1 MHHIIVYA
9 FVIVILS
16 CPTIQNLLHYS
27 RMMGSSDAPSCIIFH
42 SWVFCELCHLGQHSK
57 LVLVFLLWNNNFCSV
72 FPPICSLSSSS
83 FWICVDL
90 DCFGLLSGPWMHVQP
105 SDSVVYAV
113 INRGS
118 CHWICVCSCI
128 ACLGSDRG
136 VRHNVCICMNSVLIL
151 QHGVLHVDSKHHFET
166 CGKSHWRVP
175 SNHFPCFKKIFLSL
189 IGFISA
195 LTAYLQPDTC
205 KEIQLSRSR
214 NQALTDI
221 TLSFG
226 VI

>member
-1 MHHIIVYA
+1 MFLAALNTFKYSNTTQPKTGQMHHIIVYA

-118 CHWICVCSCI
+118 CVFMYSMSWQWSRCTPQCVHLHELSPHSAAWCP
-128 ACLGSDRG
+128 ACW
-136 VRHNVCICMNSVLIL
+136 
-151 QHGVLHVDSKHHFET
+151 Q
-166 CGKSHWRVP
+166 
-175 SNHFPCFKKIFLSL
+175 
-189 IGFISA
+189 
-195 LTAYLQPDTC
+195 
-205 KEIQLSRSR
+205 
-214 NQALTDI
+214 
-221 TLSFG
+221 
-226 VI
+226 